1 MEPLL
6 MELKVLLPFRIFSEI
21 KNIKRIVLETKKGSL
36 GLLPQR
42 LDCIA
47 KVVPSIFTY
56 ETEAGSIHY
65 IAIDEGVLIKVG
77 KQVVLSVRNAS
88 RGPSF

>member
-1 MEPLL
+1 MGTSL
-6 MELKVLLPFRIFSEI
+6 MELKVLLPFSIFSEI

-47 KVVPSIFTY
+47 KVIPSIFTY
-56 ETEAGSIHY
+56 ETESGGIHY
-65 IAIDEGVLIKVG
+65 LAIDEGILIKAG
-77 KQVVLSVRNAS
+77 KQVILSVRNAY